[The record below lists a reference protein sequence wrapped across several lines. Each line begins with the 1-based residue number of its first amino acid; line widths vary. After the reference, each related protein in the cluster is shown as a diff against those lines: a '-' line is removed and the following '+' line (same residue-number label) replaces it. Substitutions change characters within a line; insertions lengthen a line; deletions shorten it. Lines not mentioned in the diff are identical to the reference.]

1 MRHVG
6 RDTDEIDVN
15 DIKKN
20 IEQDGFILVQGI
32 MKDTRKYVE
41 PTTLPMSKQ
50 NVVSDIRIVSWS
62 LT

>member
-32 MKDTRKYVE
+32 MKHTRKYVE